1 VHCAHP
7 LVLHLL
13 PDAYPLPRSCQ
24 VLPLFAERS
33 RSRTVGVLEIVQTVP
48 EMDVAQVIT
57 TMAAFLQVRHIIWQW
72 QQRQAL
78 EPFTRLKMRILAAE
92 QAVHANHDRP
102 PAGGPTLRHLLTVPG
117 HDAFHRA
124 DVSLATSKD
133 PANPEL

>member
-1 VHCAHP
+1 MHCAHP

-24 VLPLFAERS
+24 VLPLFAEWS
-33 RSRTVGVLEIVQTVP
+33 RSRTVVVLELVQTVP